1 MLNLIII
8 RSLIA
13 TETVSPMTIANVDN
27 NVSKEVKLIVIIFSA
42 FAIAPAEQELSDTI
56 ETGSRVG
63 FVLSN
68 VT

>member
-1 MLNLIII
+1 
-8 RSLIA
+8 
-13 TETVSPMTIANVDN
+13 MTIANVDN

-42 FAIAPAEQELSDTI
+42 FAIAPAEQELSDVI